1 MSEPAAA
8 RVRSPWLRA
17 MLANRGMLLAITFI
31 VMLILV
37 ALAAPIISPYSP
49 TEQLDIVRQKGLPP
63 SWAHP
68 FGTDVAARDLLSRVI
83 YGGRTSLSVALL
95 AVMLSTTVGVAFG
108 MIAGYL
114 GGIVDT
120 VMMRALD
127 GVMAIPR
134 VLVLIVALSF
144 WSNGGETALI
154 LGIGLT
160 GWFGMSR
167 LIRAEVMAIKPREY
181 VAAAVA
187 LGASRRRVLLRHILP
202 NIVGPA
208 IVQATVAVAQVIAL
222 EAGLSFIGLGARTA
236 HASWGSIILDGHGA
250 FAEFWWIPLFPG
262 LAVVATAL
270 AFNVLGDGLRDVVS
284 GRQPSAT
291 ATFGRT

>member
-1 MSEPAAA
+1 MSDAATA
-8 RVRSPWLRA
+8 TPRTTGWRSVISH
-17 MLANRGMLLAITFI
+17 RGMLLAVGFI
-31 VMLILV
+31 GVLIVV
-37 ALAAPIISPYSP
+37 ALAAPVISPYSP
-49 TEQLDIVRQKGLPP
+49 TEQLDIIHQKALPP
-63 SWAHP
+63 SWSHP

-83 YGGRTSLSVALL
+83 YGARTSLSVALL
-95 AVMLSTTVGVAFG
+95 AVALSTTVGIAFG
-108 MIAGYL
+108 MAAGYL
-114 GGIVDT
+114 GGLVDT
-120 VMMRALD
+120 IMMRALD
-127 GVMAIPR
+127 GLLAIPR

-167 LIRAEVMAIKPREY
+167 LVRAEVIAIKPREY

-187 LGASRRRVLLRHILP
+187 LGATRGRVLTRHILP
-202 NIVGPA
+202 NVIGPA
-208 IVQATVAVAQVIAL
+208 IVQATVSVAQVIAL

-236 HASWGSIILDGHGA
+236 HASWGSIILDGNGA

-270 AFNVLGDGLRDVVS
+270 AFNVLGDGLRDLVS
-284 GRQPSAT
+284 GRRPVADAT
-291 ATFGRT
+291 ARYR

>member
-1 MSEPAAA
+1 MSDEPTPAPPGAG
-8 RVRSPWLRA
+8 W
-17 MLANRGMLLAITFI
+17 RGIVSHRGLLLAVGFI
-31 VMLILV
+31 GAMVLV

-49 TEQLDIVRQKGLPP
+49 TEQLDIIRQKALPP
-63 SWAHP
+63 SWSHP

-83 YGGRTSLSVALL
+83 YGARTSLSVALL
-95 AVMLSTTVGVAFG
+95 AVALSTTVGIAFG

-114 GGIVDT
+114 GGAVDT
-120 VMMRALD
+120 LMMRTLD
-127 GVMAIPR
+127 GLLAIPR

-144 WSNGGETALI
+144 WSDGGETALI

-167 LIRAEVMAIKPREY
+167 LVRAEVIAIKPREF

-187 LGASRRRVLLRHILP
+187 LGASRGRILLRHVLP
-202 NIVGPA
+202 NVIGPA
-208 IVQATVAVAQVIAL
+208 IVQATVSVAQVIAL

-236 HASWGSIILDGHGA
+236 HASWGSIILDGSGA

-262 LAVVATAL
+262 LAIVATAL
-270 AFNVLGDGLRDVVS
+270 AFNVLGDGLRDIVS
-284 GRQPSAT
+284 GRRAVVVD
-291 ATFGRT
+291 ARYR

>member
-1 MSEPAAA
+1 MFAA
-8 RVRSPWLRA
+8 VV
-17 MLANRGMLLAITFI
+17 FI
-31 VMLILV
+31 VVLVLV
-37 ALAAPIISPYSP
+37 AIAAPLITPYSP

-68 FGTDVAARDLLSRVI
+68 FGTDVASRDLLSRVI

-95 AVMLSTTVGVAFG
+95 AVVLSTTVGIAFG

-120 VMMRALD
+120 VMMRTLD
-127 GVMAIPR
+127 GLLAIPR
-134 VLVLIVALSF
+134 VLLLIVALSF
-144 WSNGGETALI
+144 WSNGGATALI

-167 LIRAEVMAIKPREY
+167 LVRAEVMATKPREY

-187 LGASRRRVLLRHILP
+187 LGASRRRILLRHILP
-202 NIVGPA
+202 NVIGPA
-208 IVQATVAVAQVIAL
+208 IVSATVAVAQVIAL

-284 GRQPSAT
+284 GSQPIRAN
-291 ATFGRT
+291 